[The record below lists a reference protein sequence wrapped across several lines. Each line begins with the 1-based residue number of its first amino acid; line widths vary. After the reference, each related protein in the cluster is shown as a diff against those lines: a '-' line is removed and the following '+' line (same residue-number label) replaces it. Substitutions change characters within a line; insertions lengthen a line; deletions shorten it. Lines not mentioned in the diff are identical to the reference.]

1 MRRLWYL
8 VRIGLA
14 LVALPLLVSLGC
26 ASGSRTQEHALV
38 THLTEELPCA
48 PPTMAEG
55 ELLLAAGTPI
65 PLRLKQNATSF
76 NTSSGESL
84 PFEVSENVRVGE
96 AVVVPR
102 GLAVGGLV
110 WNSKRGTSG
119 RVAGALGVE
128 IRKLDLPDGRT
139 VSLKAFLASVAS
151 PGSAQQILVGLPN
164 ESTTPWVGKGGITFV
179 PLVIS
184 LFALASAATG
194 RGGEA
199 WLLQGMI
206 ATAQVRCDTAV
217 IRAELI
223 APPVP
228 EPEPTG
234 SAVTAASLGPIVIP
248 RSGRLTDYWSVRLEA
263 VAPPRQVRIASI
275 GSRLPP
281 QVTGSSKIVSH
292 GSWQEVRF
300 PAWALVRLAVLDP
313 SASVAVPVVL
323 EGTLGNG
330 SPFFA
335 SVTVPIQFEKS

>member
-1 MRRLWYL
+1 
-8 VRIGLA
+8 V
-14 LVALPLLVSLGC
+14 VP
-26 ASGSRTQEHALV
+26 
-38 THLTEELPCA
+38 EE
-48 PPTMAEG
+48 
-55 ELLLAAGTPI
+55 
-65 PLRLKQNATSF
+65 
-76 NTSSGESL
+76 
-84 PFEVSENVRVGE
+84 VRVGE
-96 AVVVPR
+96 VVVVPR
-102 GLAVGGLV
+102 GTPVEGFV
-110 WNSKRGTSG
+110 SSVKRGSPG
-119 RVAGALGVE
+119 RAAGVLGVE

-139 VSLKAFLASVAS
+139 VPLKALLASVAS
-151 PGSAQQILVGLPN
+151 PGSAQQTLVGLRLPER
-164 ESTTPWVGKGGITFV
+164 ESPTPWGGEHGISFV
-179 PLVIS
+179 PLVVS
-184 LFALASAATG
+184 FFALASAAPL

-223 APPVP
+223 ALPVP

-263 VAPPRQVRIASI
+263 VAPPRQVRVASI

-313 SASVAVPVVL
+313 STPVAVPVVL
-323 EGTLGNG
+323 EGTLGDG

-335 SVTVPIQFEKS
+335 SVTVSIQFEKS